1 MGLDMYL
8 SAKQYLWTYKDEDQE
23 KAEKIKKLMG
33 SDLNVKEITME
44 AMYWRKANA
53 IHDWFVSMVQDGD
66 DDCKEYFVE
75 TEQLEELVSLCN
87 QALATKDT
95 NILQTTDGFFFGSTE
110 YDDYYW
116 AEITRTRDELS
127 KLLTNP
133 KAKYWDFYYR
143 ASW

>member
-8 SAKQYLWTYKDEDQE
+8 SAKQYLFSFNEED
-23 KAEKIKKLMG
+23 KAKAGEIKKLMG
-33 SDLNVKEITME
+33 SDLPVKEVAME

-53 IHDWFVSMVQDGD
+53 IHDWFVTMVQDGD

-75 TEQLEELVSLCN
+75 TEQLEQLVSLCN
-87 QALATKDT
+87 EALATKDT
-95 NILQTTDGFFFGSTE
+95 DILQTSSGFFFGSTE
-110 YDDYYW
+110 YDEYYW
-116 AEITRTRDELS
+116 DEIKRTRDELS

-133 KAKYWDFYYR
+133 KAKHWDFYYR

>member
-8 SAKQYLWTYKDEDQE
+8 TAKQYLFSFNDEDKS
-23 KAEKIKKLMG
+23 KAEEIKKLMG
-33 SDLNVKEITME
+33 CDLPVKEVAME
-44 AMYWRKANA
+44 AMYWRKVNA

-75 TEQLEELVSLCN
+75 TEQLEDLVSLCN
-87 QALATKDT
+87 EALATKNTD
-95 NILQTTDGFFFGSTE
+95 ILQTSDGFFFGSTD
-110 YDDYYW
+110 YDEYYW
-116 AEITRTRDELS
+116 DEITRTRDELS

-133 KAKYWDFYYR
+133 KAKHWDFYYR

>member
-1 MGLDMYL
+1 MYL
-8 SAKQYLWTYKDEDQE
+8 SARQYLWTYKDEDKE
-23 KAEKIKKLMG
+23 TADEIKKLMG

-95 NILQTTDGFFFGSTE
+95 DILQTTDGFFFGSTE

-133 KAKYWDFYYR
+133 KSKYWDFYYR